1 MFGLQD
7 IGTVL
12 SSGQMIANKVRTD
25 YDPVLSFCLGDGVE
39 RRRKEGG
46 EQPVTNHSE
55 LLLCEEMQ
63 RNNGGGWGTFLSDLH

>member
-1 MFGLQD
+1 MYGEARQARHV
-7 IGTVL
+7 TCQNSY
-12 SSGQMIANKVRTD
+12 SSMKKFV
-25 YDPVLSFCLGDGVE
+25 GDGVE

-63 RNNGGGWGTFLSDLH
+63 RNNGGGWGTFLSDIH